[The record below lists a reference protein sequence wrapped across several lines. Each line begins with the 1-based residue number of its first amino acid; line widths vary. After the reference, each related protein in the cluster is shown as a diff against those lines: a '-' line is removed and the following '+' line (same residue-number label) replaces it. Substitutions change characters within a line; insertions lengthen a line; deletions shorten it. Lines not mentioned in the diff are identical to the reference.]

1 MKMDSK
7 LLLMIA
13 IVGLGGG
20 CAMFD
25 TSEEDPLPPPAPAK
39 PTTVPAE
46 VDVSTAGGLM
56 HEIFVAFP
64 RRVADMFAGTTPT
77 DAVIRMESPQADVR
91 RSGINN
97 LVDRPFGKQSPY
109 TERYAQIAEF
119 DDNPVVRATAIRALN
134 RSRDGV
140 ALRIYTAGL
149 ADEDVMVRLESAKAL
164 SNVPDAQAIAPLL
177 KTVNTGSENVDVRI
191 AAAEAL
197 RHYRSLE
204 VARTLVNL
212 LGERDFGLAWQARQS
227 LRFMTSADQ
236 RYDQTAWLNYLSQI
250 SWQ

>member
-1 MKMDSK
+1 
-7 LLLMIA
+7 
-13 IVGLGGG
+13 
-20 CAMFD
+20 
-25 TSEEDPLPPPAPAK
+25 
-39 PTTVPAE
+39 
-46 VDVSTAGGLM
+46 
-56 HEIFVAFP
+56 
-64 RRVADMFAGTTPT
+64 
-77 DAVIRMESPQADVR
+77 
-91 RSGINN
+91 
-97 LVDRPFGKQSPY
+97 
-109 TERYAQIAEF
+109 
-119 DDNPVVRATAIRALN
+119 
-134 RSRDGV
+134 
-140 ALRIYTAGL
+140 
-149 ADEDVMVRLESAKAL
+149 
-164 SNVPDAQAIAPLL
+164 VPDAQAIAPLL